1 MKTPK
6 LLKIPIKRE
15 TNLREQKLTKKK
27 NSVKPR
33 KKKLKVQEKC
43 PSVFPLLRLEFFDVI
58 G

>member
-15 TNLREQKLTKKK
+15 TNLREQKLTKK